1 MIIGGGPGGYEAAL
15 HARTLGADV
24 TIIEDKGMGGS
35 AVLTDVV
42 PSKTLIASADTMNRF
57 TEAQD
62 LGVHV
67 AGATSDDDSLNGL
80 EVDLEVVN
88 TRLLRLAVTQS
99 RDIRRGLER
108 DGVHIVEGRGSMLDD
123 RTVHVVAADGMEY
136 DLEADAVLIAVGA
149 HPRELGSARPDGE
162 RIFNWTQ
169 LYSMTDLPEHL
180 VVVGSGVTGAEFASA
195 YNGLGAKVTLVS
207 SRDQVLPGEDAD
219 AAEVLENVFERRGLN
234 VMSRS
239 RAATERASGETAAL
253 ARTTDSLAKAAQSV
267 GGIVGL
273 ILCFLVSIAAI
284 VLGYQAK
291 QEIERSGSTEGKGM
305 AQACFILGIV
315 GLVLNLV
322 FVIYRLG
329 LN

>member
-149 HPRELGSARPDGE
+149 TRASSAPPAR
-162 RIFNWTQ
+162 T
-169 LYSMTDLPEHL
+169 
-180 VVVGSGVTGAEFASA
+180 GSGSSTGR
-195 YNGLGAKVTLVS
+195 S
-207 SRDQVLPGEDAD
+207 STR
-219 AAEVLENVFERRGLN
+219 
-234 VMSRS
+234 
-239 RAATERASGETAAL
+239 
-253 ARTTDSLAKAAQSV
+253 
-267 GGIVGL
+267 
-273 ILCFLVSIAAI
+273 
-284 VLGYQAK
+284 
-291 QEIERSGSTEGKGM
+291 
-305 AQACFILGIV
+305 
-315 GLVLNLV
+315 
-322 FVIYRLG
+322 
-329 LN
+329 